1 MDGGGWVALLVLATA
16 IWLSVKYWT
25 ISVPILVGIAIVSLV
40 ACVIHIAHKRS
51 RAVDYEHEAR
61 LAQREEAKLE
71 HAKRQTEVRQ
81 HAVRLIAAANEL
93 RQAVTYKAWSASAA
107 LDQAEAEFTERAFAP
122 FWTAVE
128 TAANCLA
135 SVDEAVREMGGKRE
149 SYCADVR
156 QLDSSPPPFD
166 VAISSL
172 SNVVGIADRMHGIVR
187 AAQKDFQFAT
197 IFEQRKTNQLL
208 VHGFGSLGFA
218 LAEMSSRLE
227 NSLSALEWE
236 LSDSTEAVRGIERK
250 LGSS

>member
-1 MDGGGWVALLVLATA
+1 VDGGGWVALLVLATA

-25 ISVPILVGIAIVSLV
+25 ISVPILVGIAIVSFV
-40 ACVIHIAHKRS
+40 ACVIHIARKRT
-51 RAVDYEHEAR
+51 REVDQEQDAR
-61 LAQREEAKLE
+61 LIRREEAKLE

-81 HAVRLIAAANEL
+81 HAIGLIAAANEL
-93 RQAVTYKAWSASAA
+93 RKAVSYKACSASAA

-135 SVDEAVREMGGKRE
+135 SVDEAVREMGRKRK
-149 SYCADVR
+149 SYCADVS
-156 QLDSSPPPFD
+156 QLDSSPPPFE
-166 VAISSL
+166 VAVSSL

-208 VHGFGSLGFA
+208 VHGFGSLASA
-218 LAEMSSRLE
+218 LVEMSSRLE

-236 LSDSTEAVRGIERK
+236 LFDSTEVVRGIERK